1 MITTNIDAKTT
12 NEKIQALLDY
22 LNEENGIKLKKE
34 ILRLKNSR
42 IQNQEHYIILHLVH
56 IMYLQIQKAMMQ
68 LIKELMIYGMI

>member
-1 MITTNIDAKTT
+1 MITTNIDAETT

-56 IMYLQIQKAMMQ
+56 IMYLQIHKAMMQ
-68 LIKELMIYGMI
+68 LIRELKIYGMI

>member
-1 MITTNIDAKTT
+1 MITTNIDAETT

-56 IMYLQIQKAMMQ
+56 IMYLRIQKAMMQ
-68 LIKELMIYGMI
+68 LIRELMIYGMI

>member
-1 MITTNIDAKTT
+1 MITTNIDAETT

-22 LNEENGIKLKKE
+22 LNEENGIKLKK
-34 ILRLKNSR
+34 RDR

-68 LIKELMIYGMI
+68 LIRELKIYGMI

>member
-1 MITTNIDAKTT
+1 MITTNIDAETT

-68 LIKELMIYGMI
+68 LIRELKIYGMI